1 MQKLKFTVIL
11 LVLAFQAQAQ
21 SFLTPYS
28 TFISDKPSY
37 VITQDGDSIFG
48 TIRSVLHSGNF
59 IKRVSIKDNQGKVHK
74 LEAFQIRRFA
84 TQPGNYA
91 FFETIAERTSSLR
104 QIIKTDFKDVRD
116 REWLIY
122 DRELLPRR
130 TNKYGLLQLLNPGFD
145 QHIKVYDHPNG
156 SKSMPI
162 KVAGIRVVG
171 GEDRTLLVVKDN
183 QQAVIIRKVSYKQSF
198 ADLFSDEPELIKAID
213 GKPKFEDFAQHIFAY
228 NDLKGVVYYYATKIK

>member
-1 MQKLKFTVIL
+1 MQKLKFTVSL
-11 LVLAFQAQAQ
+11 LVFAFQAQAQ

-37 VITQDGDSIFG
+37 VITQEGDSIFG
-48 TIRSVLHSGNF
+48 TIRSVMHSGNF
-59 IKRVSIKDNQGKVHK
+59 IKRVSIKDNQGKIHK

-84 TQPGNYA
+84 TQPGDYA
-91 FFETIAERTSSLR
+91 IFETIAERTSSLR
-104 QIIKTDFKDVRD
+104 QIIKTDFNDVRD

-122 DRELLPRR
+122 DGELLPRR
-130 TNKYGLLQLLNPGFD
+130 SNKYGLLQLLNPSFD

-162 KVAGIRVVG
+162 RVAGIRVVG

-183 QQAVIIRKVSYKQSF
+183 QQAVIVRKASYKESF
-198 ADLFSDEPELIKAID
+198 AALFGDEPELIKAID
-213 GKPKFEDFAQHIFAY
+213 GKPKFQDFAEHIFAY

>member
-1 MQKLKFTVIL
+1 MQKLKFTVSL

-28 TFISDKPSY
+28 TFISEKPSY
-37 VITQDGDSIFG
+37 VITQEGDSIYG
-48 TIRSVLHSGNF
+48 KLRSVIEQGNF
-59 IKRVSIKDNQGKVHK
+59 IKRINIKDENGLVHK
-74 LEAFQIRRFA
+74 FKAEQIKRFA
-84 TQPGNYA
+84 TQPGNFA
-91 FFETIAERTSSLR
+91 KFETLSEQSTSLR
-104 QIIKTDFKDVRD
+104 QFIKTDFRDVME

-130 TNKYGLLQLLNPGFD
+130 NNKYGLLQLLNPGFD

-162 KVAGIRVVG
+162 RLAGIRVVG

-183 QQAVIIRKVSYKQSF
+183 QQAVIVRKASYKQSF
-198 ADLFSDEPELIKAID
+198 TDLFGDEPELIKAID
-213 GKPKFEDFAQHIFAY
+213 GRPKFEDFAQHIFAY
-228 NDLKGVVYYYATKIK
+228 NDLKGVVYYFATKIR